1 MYFCYQK
8 KTNLASWAFTLK
20 ENTAGSDDDN
30 EGEDTDEDKDGDEG
44 KYDVKGEHHME
55 GCKLNTEKEII

>member
-1 MYFCYQK
+1 MICTFVIKRRPIWPVEY
-8 KTNLASWAFTLK
+8 S
-20 ENTAGSDDDN
+20 NTAGSDDDN

-55 GCKLNTEKEII
+55 GVN